1 MANTAKWSGDPKSLK
16 DAAYQAARSIE
27 GVESAAKY
35 IRTLCPTFADDQ
47 PAEVMEQLDAG
58 WLLRFSEL
66 NPVKMFYLTDDGK
79 TWVELAQGAAAPEKA
94 AKREIGVI
102 FAMSYTPQA
111 YGTLKNTDPSLHAIM
126 KPLRDA
132 FSKYRSNR
140 KGDIIRYIRKAERME
155 SGENPRAATK
165 AFADFV
171 SDTLSN
177 LVTRCKNA
185 KARGDDTANLDLLN
199 KQIAA
204 FKGAK

>member
-1 MANTAKWSGDPKSLK
+1 MAKSATWSYDPKSYK

-27 GVESAAKY
+27 GVEAAA
-35 IRTLCPTFADDQ
+35 RFVRASCPGFADDQ

-58 WLLRFSEL
+58 WLLRYSEL
-66 NPVKMFYLTDDGK
+66 NPAKMFYLSGDGK
-79 TWVELAQGAAAPEKA
+79 LWVEAAEGAAPEKA
-94 AKREIGVI
+94 AKREVGII

-111 YGTLKNTDPSLHAIM
+111 YGTLKNTDPSLHSIL

-140 KGDIIRYIRKAERME
+140 KGDIIRYIRKAERAE

-165 AFADFV
+165 AFADYCQDV
-171 SDTLSN
+171 LSN

-185 KARGDDTANLDLLN
+185 KARGDDSANLDLLN
-199 KQIAA
+199 RQIAA
-204 FKGAK
+204 FKGVK